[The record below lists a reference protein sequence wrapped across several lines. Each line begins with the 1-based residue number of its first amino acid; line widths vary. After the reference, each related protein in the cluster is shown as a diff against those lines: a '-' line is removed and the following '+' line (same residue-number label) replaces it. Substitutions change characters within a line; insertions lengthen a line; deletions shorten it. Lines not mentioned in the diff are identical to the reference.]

1 MLTIPR
7 IKRFIKALEMDDDE
21 ILGDDKDSILQSL
34 LLVGRRYSAYYKLC
48 SNDSLIKHL
57 KTLFVKRL
65 PSEIY
70 DEAIDIIADAID
82 EDSRENGLPIV
93 LYRNSGRKFIY
104 EVVLDHE
111 KDPHN
116 LQVVDWAFG
125 EKRYIPPEKKAKK
138 KKKKKKSVLK
148 DEDWAKDNLTEE
160 ECLDEIDPI

>member
-21 ILGDDKDSILQSL
+21 ILGDEKDNILQSL

-48 SNDSLIKHL
+48 SNDALVNHL
-57 KTLFVKRL
+57 KSLFVKRL
-65 PSEIY
+65 PPEIC
-70 DEAIDIIADAID
+70 DEAVDIVAEAID
-82 EDSRENGLPIV
+82 EDSRENGLPIA
-93 LYRNSGRKFIY
+93 LYRRSERKFIY

-111 KDPHN
+111 SDPHN

-125 EKRYIPPEKKAKK
+125 EKRYVPPEEKP

-148 DEDWAKDNLTEE
+148 DEDWAKDDLTEE
-160 ECLDEIDPI
+160 EGLDEIDPI